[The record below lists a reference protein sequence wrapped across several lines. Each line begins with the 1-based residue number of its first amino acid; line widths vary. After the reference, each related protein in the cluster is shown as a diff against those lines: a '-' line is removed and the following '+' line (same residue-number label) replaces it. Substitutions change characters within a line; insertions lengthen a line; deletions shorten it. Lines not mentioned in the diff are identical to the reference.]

1 MPVWWCRFNKL
12 HLLEF
17 LTVIKMSKNSKSIIA
32 FVAVFF
38 FLMSAYLYLYFWQ
51 IGRPVVAEWWL
62 KNTIE
67 KKEILSDSTP
77 GPRIVII
84 SGSNSLFGISGDV
97 IEKKTGMKV
106 VNLALHASLDIDY
119 LAYILRRNIRNG
131 DIVIAPLEYEYY
143 RRDSTP
149 TTWFVTNMLGW
160 GGDYIKSRNFLDQAR
175 LITFT
180 NKDRVVEGLLTGGS
194 LKYAPL
200 DEVIATV
207 SASDFTYKKYL
218 YSSMDRYGSMQM
230 AYYDQ
235 GILVRMERQQD
246 KYEGMLSYGKTD
258 LAFTDYAES
267 GINKLK
273 NITEASGGMFYVT
286 WPASIKTKFFNKD
299 DKQAKLF
306 TKNIKDKLTA
316 MHVRVLCDP
325 FYANLDFKLFTDT
338 IYHLNRDGSVIRSDR
353 LAECINR
360 GK

>member
-1 MPVWWCRFNKL
+1 M
-12 HLLEF
+12 
-17 LTVIKMSKNSKSIIA
+17 
-32 FVAVFF
+32 
-38 FLMSAYLYLYFWQ
+38 
-51 IGRPVVAEWWL
+51 AEWWL

-67 KKEILSDSTP
+67 KKELLSDSTP

-97 IEKKTGMKV
+97 IEQKTGMKV

-119 LAYILRRNIRNG
+119 LAYILRRNIRSG

-143 RRDSTP
+143 RRNATP

-160 GGDYIKSRNFLDQAR
+160 GGEYVKSMNIYDQSR
-175 LITFT
+175 LFIYT
-180 NKDRVVEGLLTGGS
+180 NKDRVIEGVLTGGD

-200 DEVIATV
+200 EEVIST
-207 SASDFTYKKYL
+207 SPASDFSYKKYL

-235 GILVRMERQQD
+235 GMLVRMEKQQD

-258 LAFTDYAES
+258 LAFTDYAER

-273 NITEASGGMFYVT
+273 NITELSGGKFYVT

-299 DKQAKLF
+299 DRQAKVF
-306 TKNIKDKLTA
+306 TKNINDKLTA
-316 MHVRVLCDP
+316 MHVNVLCDP
-325 FYANLDFKLFTDT
+325 FYANLDFKMFSDT
-338 IYHLNRDGSVIRSDR
+338 IYHLNRTGSVIHSER
-353 LAECINR
+353 LDECLVNR
-360 GK
+360 K